1 MISCN
6 SYDYIEVV
14 CLFKY
19 PIELTLKSHEIIVG
33 QAIDTTKNNARE
45 ECIKLKIEE
54 HYTLVALDSIHKMQ
68 VLVEN
73 PHIKEQLIV

>member
-6 SYDYIEVV
+6 SYDYIEIV

-19 PIELTLKSHEIIVG
+19 PVELTLKSHEIIVG
-33 QAIDTTKNNARE
+33 QAIDTAKNTARE
-45 ECIKLKIEE
+45 ECIKLKIEDS
-54 HYTLVALDSIHKMQ
+54 YILVVLDSIDKLK

-73 PHIKEQLIV
+73 PHFDEITFA